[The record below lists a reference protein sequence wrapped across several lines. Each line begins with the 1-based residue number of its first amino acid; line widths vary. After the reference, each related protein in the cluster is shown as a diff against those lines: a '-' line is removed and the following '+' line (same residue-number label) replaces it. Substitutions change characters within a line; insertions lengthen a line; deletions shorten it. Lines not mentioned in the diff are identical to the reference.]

1 MSKSKPN
8 ILHIKHSIQN
18 ISEAELLQRCLG
30 EDRNAQWILF
40 NRYAPAMLGICNRY
54 ANNAQEAED
63 MMQEGFVC
71 VFNKLG
77 QFRGEASLKTWITR
91 IMINTSINY
100 LKRHHKVKW
109 DHDMDEVANDLEY
122 SNEQLLSYDV
132 KVVMTCMQNMP
143 DGYRMVI
150 NLFAIEGYSH
160 KEIAHM
166 LGIKE
171 ATSRSQYAKAKA
183 YLQKQLVKN
192 GIVYKAQ

>member
-1 MSKSKPN
+1 M
-8 ILHIKHSIQN
+8 
-18 ISEAELLQRCLG
+18 
-30 EDRNAQWILF
+30 
-40 NRYAPAMLGICNRY
+40 MGICFRY

-71 VFNKLG
+71 VFNNLK
-77 QFRGEASLKTWITR
+77 QFRGESTLKTWITR
-91 IMINTSINY
+91 IMINISINY
-100 LKRHHKVKW
+100 LKKHHKIKW
-109 DHDMDEVANDLEY
+109 DNDIDVLSDHLDY
-122 SNEQLLSYDV
+122 SNEQLLQYDA
-132 KVVMTCMQNMP
+132 KVVMMCLQNMP

-160 KEIAHM
+160 KEIADA

>member
-1 MSKSKPN
+1 MSINKPQQ
-8 ILHIKHSIQN
+8 LHIKHSIQN
-18 ISEAELLQRCLG
+18 ITENELLQRCLS
-30 EDRNAQWILF
+30 EDRNAQMLLF
-40 NRYAPAMLGICNRY
+40 NKYAPAMLGICYRY

-71 VFNKLG
+71 VFNKLN
-77 QFRGEASLKTWITR
+77 QFRGDASLKTWITR
-91 IMINTSINY
+91 VMINTSINY
-100 LKRHHKVKW
+100 LKKHHKIKW
-109 DHDMDEVANDLEY
+109 DNDVDLVANHLEY
-122 SNEQLLSYDV
+122 SSEQLLQYDA

-150 NLFAIEGYSH
+150 NLFAIESYSH
-160 KEIAHM
+160 KEIANL

-183 YLQKQLVKN
+183 YLQKQLIKN

>member
-1 MSKSKPN
+1 MEEKKSKQ
-8 ILHIKHSIQN
+8 LHIKHSIQN
-18 ISEAELLQRCLG
+18 ISEQELLQRCLR
-30 EDRNAQWILF
+30 EDRNAQLLLF
-40 NRYAPAMLGICNRY
+40 NKYAPAMLGICYRY

-71 VFNKLG
+71 VFNKLK
-77 QFRGEASLKTWITR
+77 QFRGESTLKTWITR

-100 LKRHHKVKW
+100 LKKHHKIKW
-109 DHDMDEVANDLEY
+109 DNDINVISDHLDY
-122 SNEQLLSYDV
+122 SNEQLLQYDV
-132 KVVMTCMQNMP
+132 KVVMMCLQNMP

-160 KEIAHM
+160 KEIADL

-171 ATSRSQYAKAKA
+171 ATSRSQYVKAKA

>member
-1 MSKSKPN
+1 MLEQKPPK
-8 ILHIKHSIQN
+8 LHIKHSIQN
-18 ISEAELLQRCLG
+18 ITEQELLQRCLR
-30 EDRNAQWILF
+30 EDRNAQLLLF
-40 NRYAPAMLGICNRY
+40 NKYAPAMMGICFRY

-71 VFNKLG
+71 VFNNLK
-77 QFRGEASLKTWITR
+77 QFRGESTLKTWITR
-91 IMINTSINY
+91 IMINISINY
-100 LKRHHKVKW
+100 LKKHHKIKW
-109 DHDMDEVANDLEY
+109 DNDLDVLSDHLDY
-122 SNEQLLSYDV
+122 SNEQLLQYDA
-132 KVVMTCMQNMP
+132 KVVMMCLQNMP

-160 KEIAHM
+160 KEIADA

>member
-1 MSKSKPN
+1 
-8 ILHIKHSIQN
+8 
-18 ISEAELLQRCLG
+18 
-30 EDRNAQWILF
+30 
-40 NRYAPAMLGICNRY
+40 MLGICYRY

-71 VFNKLG
+71 VFNKLN
-77 QFRGEASLKTWITR
+77 QFRGDASLKTWITR
-91 IMINTSINY
+91 VMINTSINY
-100 LKRHHKVKW
+100 LKKHHKIKW
-109 DHDMDEVANDLEY
+109 DNDVDLVANHLEY
-122 SNEQLLSYDV
+122 SSEQLLQYDA

-160 KEIAHM
+160 KEIANL

-183 YLQKQLVKN
+183 YLQKQLIKN